1 VWIQSYACFKS
12 KMTPVPLK
20 KFLTAQEAKEIDLKA
35 REKLGIRTLVLME
48 NAGRQIAQQAI
59 KSYKA
64 NDKIAIF
71 CGKGNNGGDGLV
83 AARHLLTYGIKP
95 DVFLACKTS
104 EVKNEARENLEILR
118 KLKQKIFE
126 VSDKNLSEIKISK
139 YGLIIDALLGVG
151 LSGQVRG
158 IYVDLIRLVNFSKAY
173 ILSVD
178 IPSGLDATT
187 GRIPGSCIKADE
199 TVSFVKGKLGMA
211 LASGPKYC
219 GKIVIADL
227 GVPI

>member
-1 VWIQSYACFKS
+1 VWIQSYACPKS

-20 KFLTAQEAKEIDLKA
+20 KFLTAQEAKNIDLKA
-35 REKLGIRTLVLME
+35 REKLGIRILVLME

-83 AARHLLTYGIKP
+83 TARHLLTCGIKP

-104 EVKNEARENLEILR
+104 EVKNEARENLEILL

-126 VSDKNLSEIKISK
+126 VSENNLSNIRISQ

-158 IYVDLIRLVNFSKAY
+158 IYVDLIRLINFSKAY

-187 GRIPGSCIKADE
+187 GKILGSCIKADE
-199 TVSFVKGKLGMA
+199 TVSFVKGKRGMF
-211 LASGPKYC
+211 LASGPKHC